1 MIVCLVFTLCLTCKK
16 YLFAVS
22 KMMLS
27 VCVSPTNWRG
37 GHEIHTLQSP
47 NLVVVTDDR
56 TENVLCSSEFI

>member
-1 MIVCLVFTLCLTCKK
+1 
-16 YLFAVS
+16 
-22 KMMLS
+22 MMLS